1 MKDYQRLRSGSDVRG
16 VALEGIEGEHINLTD
31 EAVYDIVR
39 AFVYY
44 LSLKMNKSSFN
55 IAIGYDSRLSAKRI
69 EEVAVKALTHSG
81 VNVKR
86 CHLSTTP
93 SMFMT
98 TKLINTDAAIEITA
112 SHLPYNKNG
121 LKFFTED
128 GGLEASEIKEVLS
141 YAEESKCI
149 DGEGQAIDFDFMSI
163 YSAHLVNLVRNKT
176 NEEKPLK
183 GLKIIV
189 DAGNGAGGFYAK
201 DVLEVLGANTSG
213 SQFLEPDGRFPN
225 HIPNPENKDAM
236 ASISNRVKEVK
247 ADFGIIFDTDVDR
260 AGAVDDLGDEINRN
274 RLIALI
280 SAILLE
286 EKPGGIIVTDSLT
299 SDGLTEFIKEK
310 GGIHH
315 RFKRGYKNVIDE
327 SIRLNNEKKYSPLAI
342 ETSGHAALKENYF
355 LDDGAYLITRLLIK
369 LSELN
374 KKGLKLRN
382 LVEDLKTPLEA
393 VEIRMSFDTSIDFTS
408 YGLSILEDLKTY
420 AKENNLSLTPNNY
433 EGARID
439 FGRESGDGWLLL
451 RMSLHDPIMP
461 LNIESNTNGGAK
473 IIASKLL
480 EFLKNYEFLIKT
492 NLEVF
497 VKQ

>member
-1 MKDYQRLRSGSDVRG
+1 MKDYQKLRSGSDVRG
-16 VALEGIEGEHINLTD
+16 VALEGIENEHINLTD

-44 LSLKMNKSSFN
+44 LSLKMNKSSFT
-55 IAIGYDSRLSAKRI
+55 IAIGHDSRLSAKRI
-69 EEVAVKALTHSG
+69 EEKAVEALIDSG
-81 VNVKR
+81 VYVKR

-121 LKFFTED
+121 LKFFTPS
-128 GGLEASEIKEVLS
+128 GGLEASDIIEILS
-141 YAEESKCI
+141 YAEESRHVNGTGHKE
-149 DGEGQAIDFDFMSI
+149 DLDFMSI
-163 YSAHLVNLVRNKT
+163 YSKHLVDIVRNKT

-201 DVLEVLGANTSG
+201 DVLEVLGANTFG
-213 SQFLEPDGRFPN
+213 SQFLEPDGHFPN

-260 AGAVDDLGDEINRN
+260 AGAVDDLGEEINRN

-286 EKPGGIIVTDSLT
+286 EKTGGIIVTDSLT

-327 SIRLNNEKKYSPLAI
+327 SIRLNNEGNYSPLAI

-369 LSELN
+369 LAELN
-374 KKGLKLRN
+374 KKGLKLRS
-382 LVEDLKTPLEA
+382 LVEDLKSPLEA
-393 VEIRMSFDTSIDFTS
+393 VEIRMNFDTSIDFTS
-408 YGLSILEDLKTY
+408 YGLNIIEDLKIY

-433 EGARID
+433 EGVRID
-439 FGRESGDGWLLL
+439 FDKDSGDGWLLL

-461 LNIESNTNGGAK
+461 LNIESNVERGAK

-480 EFLKNYEFLIKT
+480 VFLKQYNFLNKT
-492 NLEVF
+492 NLENYL
-497 VKQ
+497 K